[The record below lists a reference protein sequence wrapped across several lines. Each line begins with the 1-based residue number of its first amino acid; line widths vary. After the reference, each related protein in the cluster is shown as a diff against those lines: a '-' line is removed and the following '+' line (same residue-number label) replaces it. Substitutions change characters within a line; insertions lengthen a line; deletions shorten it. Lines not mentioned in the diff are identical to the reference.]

1 MDEMTL
7 NELEDMED
15 VLAMSW
21 NGQNFAR
28 GRLLPTVCSQVSA
41 FIGFLTTLFCIVIKA
56 GAAGVLVGDSHK
68 VLLGWCCW
76 AKCSMLG
83 TTRAAISNLGHIK
96 TSEMMKNLKV
106 CSSLALVLLVGIR
119 VFHQGLW

>member
-28 GRLLPTVCSQVSA
+28 GRV
-41 FIGFLTTLFCIVIKA
+41 
-56 GAAGVLVGDSHK
+56 
-68 VLLGWCCW
+68 
-76 AKCSMLG
+76 
-83 TTRAAISNLGHIK
+83 
-96 TSEMMKNLKV
+96 
-106 CSSLALVLLVGIR
+106 
-119 VFHQGLW
+119 